1 MKPVPPEHPVDPTT
15 LEHEAYGWVVRFVS
29 GEATKD
35 DLRALKAW
43 SARSPAHA
51 AAFDQASLIWKKLD
65 EAEQKLILKNVTA
78 RSCDVAQSPAMSRRP
93 VLARRAFL
101 GGALA
106 ASVAGAAVLV
116 ARPPLGLWPSLTEL
130 SADVRTRVGERRQMT
145 VADNV
150 SIDLNTRTSLAL
162 HTDKQATADIEL
174 IAGEA
179 MISMRANGPGNVTLL
194 AGGGKITGTNARFNV
209 RHDDSV
215 VSVTC
220 LDGDVRIQREADVL
234 TLPIGRQVAYSRRGI
249 GEPVAI
255 DPQIVT
261 AWKDG
266 VVIFDAMP
274 ITDVVAEVN
283 RYRSG
288 KIILTNAALGRE
300 RFNARF
306 RIENIDRVVG
316 QIAQVFGARVTS
328 LPGGISLLG

>member
-1 MKPVPPEHPVDPTT
+1 MNSAPTEHPVDPTT

-29 GEATKD
+29 GEATKE
-35 DLRALKAW
+35 DLRAVKAW

-51 AAFDQASLIWKKLD
+51 AAFDQASLVWKKLD
-65 EAEQKLILKNVTA
+65 EAEQKLILKDIATGTA
-78 RSCDVAQSPAMSRRP
+78 EVVQPRMISRRP
-93 VLARRAFL
+93 VMARRAFL

-116 ARPPLGLWPSLTEL
+116 ARPPLGLWPSLSEL
-130 SADVRTRVGERRQMT
+130 SADVRTEVGERRQVT
-145 VADNV
+145 LADSV
-150 SIDLNTRTSLAL
+150 SVDLNTRTSLAVR
-162 HTDKQATADIEL
+162 TDKQDGQAIEL

-179 MISMRANGPGNVTLL
+179 MIATRADRPNVTLL
-194 AGGGKITGTNARFNV
+194 ASDGRITGTNARFNV
-209 RHDDSV
+209 RLDNSTV
-215 VSVTC
+215 LVTC
-220 LDGDVRIQREADVL
+220 LDGDVRIMRDAVAL
-234 TLPIGRQVAYSRRGI
+234 TLPVGRQVAYSRQGM
-249 GEPVAI
+249 GTPVAI

-274 ITDVVAEVN
+274 IADVVAEVN

-306 RIENIDRVVG
+306 RIENIDRVLG